1 MVSQRETDRRLY
13 QDVLNLAAE
22 TGDTEVARTMS
33 GFGEPPYADLLAY
46 GVVMQHYERLYKPV
60 SPPQSYLERGA
71 AHVWDTGPWGM
82 LASEYSL
89 VEKPNVLRGL
99 MDMFS
104 VMYPQLQG
112 IDFRRDVPRLETEYV
127 MFDGAAELT
136 ARRELALEWFA
147 QLEAPRKRLYTF
159 ADSSHAV
166 ANEQFVAFRRILLET
181 IVPETYAAP

>member
-1 MVSQRETDRRLY
+1 
-13 QDVLNLAAE
+13 
-22 TGDTEVARTMS
+22 
-33 GFGEPPYADLLAY
+33 
-46 GVVMQHYERLYKPV
+46 MQHYERLYKPV
-60 SPPQSYLERGA
+60 APPRSYLERGA
-71 AHVWDTGPWGM
+71 AHAWDTGPWGM
-82 LASEYSL
+82 LASEYNL

-166 ANEQFVAFRRILLET
+166 ANEQFVAFRQILLET
-181 IVPETYAAP
+181 IVPETYAAR